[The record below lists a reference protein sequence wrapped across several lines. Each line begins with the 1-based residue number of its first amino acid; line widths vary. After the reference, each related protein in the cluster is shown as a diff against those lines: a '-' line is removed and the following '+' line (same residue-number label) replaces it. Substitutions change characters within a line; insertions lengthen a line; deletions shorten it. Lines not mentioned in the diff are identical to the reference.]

1 MAINLRPEVEED
13 AAGAFASEP
22 LAELLKGFA
31 EGCDGALVVCG
42 PQRVRSMLG
51 TTGCPGVLA
60 LAMAQCANA
69 LPVDSLLA
77 VSAFFVLPEVEHP
90 TCRLPCLDI
99 MDGGRRASWEQCH
112 IETFTDMH
120 KAFSVLVRV
129 CSNLLD
135 TRGDITRKWQQYQE
149 CLGRLPLIFCLQLLR
164 PWQSHPGIQ
173 STRLF
178 FAEAPPPVSGGP
190 VPQHFLNATTRLQMG
205 RCVVLHAALG
215 GAPSNVALRSA
226 LGPLQRLAQKE
237 KGTIPDVPVVSWDL
251 QCLCRALVLQAEKA
265 AQDLWQLCSMLRR
278 CSEGEERLGSSGVP
292 CCDSARLWRHSFG
305 GIRQITQ
312 TELRRQYP
320 LAILRSQSL
329 RTLLLSMQSW
339 DHQEPAAL
347 EEALRLLEGFEGVE
361 TERNGELL
369 VDVAGLA
376 WQQQWQVRH
385 LVGCIHAA
393 EERDRLLGEVEDLTD
408 DLVAAQEELSSQQE
422 AQRKDQQER
431 QASEESL
438 EWQLQR
444 ERNKCEALAAQLTAS
459 QEDVALLRQ
468 QMEHLELLLAESEH
482 REQDSR
488 AEKAPKTKAQ
498 QLAAAGE
505 DHRTGGCGAATS
517 EGAEGGSGD
526 ARHHL
531 RPPGPAAAAAAARSR
546 PKRRGACPPRG
557 REPVAPVRR
566 ARAFDAE
573 LFQGELHST

>member
-1 MAINLRPEVEED
+1 
-13 AAGAFASEP
+13 
-22 LAELLKGFA
+22 
-31 EGCDGALVVCG
+31 
-42 PQRVRSMLG
+42 
-51 TTGCPGVLA
+51 
-60 LAMAQCANA
+60 
-69 LPVDSLLA
+69 
-77 VSAFFVLPEVEHP
+77 
-90 TCRLPCLDI
+90 
-99 MDGGRRASWEQCH
+99 
-112 IETFTDMH
+112 
-120 KAFSVLVRV
+120 
-129 CSNLLD
+129 
-135 TRGDITRKWQQYQE
+135 
-149 CLGRLPLIFCLQLLR
+149 
-164 PWQSHPGIQ
+164 
-173 STRLF
+173 
-178 FAEAPPPVSGGP
+178 
-190 VPQHFLNATTRLQMG
+190 MG

-237 KGTIPDVPVVSWDL
+237 KGTIPD
-251 QCLCRALVLQAEKA
+251 
-265 AQDLWQLCSMLRR
+265 LCSMLRR

-329 RTLLLSMQSW
+329 RASARQATTSVVFGW
-339 DHQEPAAL
+339 EDK
-347 EEALRLLEGFEGVE
+347 RLLEGFEGVE

-459 QEDVALLRQ
+459 QEDV
-468 QMEHLELLLAESEH
+468 HK
-482 REQDSR
+482 QDKR
-488 AEKAPKTKAQ
+488 WT
-498 QLAAAGE
+498 LFG
-505 DHRTGGCGAATS
+505 DH
-517 EGAEGGSGD
+517 
-526 ARHHL
+526 
-531 RPPGPAAAAAAARSR
+531 
-546 PKRRGACPPRG
+546 
-557 REPVAPVRR
+557 
-566 ARAFDAE
+566 
-573 LFQGELHST
+573 